1 MMGKELNIWI
11 RDEILK
17 LQRRLMEQL
26 RIPPKDFDMNKLVD
40 AFKNHDLNQMQELS
54 IQLNNL
60 YSEQNKNMT
69 WPSMVF
75 HLLRMESGSLN
86 KVYSVP
92 ALGTGFQA
100 DRIRRAD
107 VAEHFEAVDAESTDS
122 VADFV
127 CPITYEEESDVV
139 LLIKRFE
146 KPLLS
151 GIDGKVV
158 NEILSCPLA
167 ALRCTEFVK
176 SVVNYLDHPI
186 CLSAMKDDKNSNRPI
201 QVSPLTRAPVLG
213 GLCLGAAEDHS
224 TATDWTIAQL
234 MTGGKRVGNSD
245 QWFALFWYL
254 IIKGQVPYL
263 TPIVPKLTQ
272 HMIFRLNNHFGTASL
287 TAIPYACQ
295 TSLPVGICCWFSL
308 NVEPKRFLQAHCGEV
323 PIFLKLAELSG
334 YPIEDQ
340 VVRNSFIISTEERLK
355 RLDSEEFELLKKSVY
370 RTSSFS
376 PNVLID
382 GEVPEDERSE
392 ILKKLPLPFSDIPVQ
407 MVRIAINHFIGGN
420 QKDDIPFVN
429 WFDSNYS
436 SSFLVGP
443 S

>member
-1 MMGKELNIWI
+1 MLE
-11 RDEILK
+11 
-17 LQRRLMEQL
+17 
-26 RIPPKDFDMNKLVD
+26 
-40 AFKNHDLNQMQELS
+40 
-54 IQLNNL
+54 
-60 YSEQNKNMT
+60 
-69 WPSMVF
+69 
-75 HLLRMESGSLN
+75 
-86 KVYSVP
+86 
-92 ALGTGFQA
+92 
-100 DRIRRAD
+100 
-107 VAEHFEAVDAESTDS
+107 
-122 VADFV
+122 
-127 CPITYEEESDVV
+127 
-139 LLIKRFE
+139 
-146 KPLLS
+146 
-151 GIDGKVV
+151 
-158 NEILSCPLA
+158 
-167 ALRCTEFVK
+167 
-176 SVVNYLDHPI
+176 
-186 CLSAMKDDKNSNRPI
+186 
-201 QVSPLTRAPVLG
+201 
-213 GLCLGAAEDHS
+213 
-224 TATDWTIAQL
+224 TA
-234 MTGGKRVGNSD
+234 
-245 QWFALFWYL
+245 
-254 IIKGQVPYL
+254 IKGQVPYL

-295 TSLPVGICCWFSL
+295 TSLPVGICCLFSL

-376 PNVLID
+376 PYVLID